1 MRKGF
6 KKFVYL
12 FITIFLT
19 AVFSLILPFLSTYA
33 PEKLNKLRITS
44 GSADISDFQADAE
57 KALYLSGEWEF
68 YREKLLISDGTGDK
82 CEPDLYISVPSSWTK
97 YELDGKKI
105 ANGGCATYRLTVH
118 NLFSEEP
125 MVLSL
130 PNLPGA
136 YRAYIDGVLVSTN
149 CAHAETLR
157 SAESEVEIFT
167 YPSVLS
173 ETPGGVHEITVEVS
187 CKYSSG
193 ITVLPELSSCSAMQN
208 RMIQSVSFR
217 YLMIGIVVFFA
228 LTAAAYAVYMKGK
241 SKQFWLVVL
250 CVSYAL
256 RLVISNEGYL
266 ASHGLLFDINYEVV
280 ISLVYVSTYI
290 IKLSML
296 MHIIQQLN
304 LKVPQNVTVI
314 FSALFLIC
322 AFVPY
327 FLYEQIYYST
337 SFMWL
342 QSVVFILDGYLIY
355 KLCDAFVEKTKFSL
369 IYLIGYCVN
378 IAALV
383 TDSYYLTGYIAGRV
397 SFIMPLAVVGFIAVI
412 IFVHINNT
420 VKAHSEARKAAELG
434 EELSELNT
442 RLMISQIQPHFLYN
456 ALNSIKYMTKRD
468 PKSAETAIV
477 KFSNYLRANM
487 DSLTQKEPIPVEKEL
502 EHVKNYAEIEKI
514 RFGERLNIEFD
525 IQSTDFCVPPLTVQ
539 PIVENAIKHGVNQK
553 PEGGTVHIIT
563 RADENSRYIVVEDD
577 GVGFD
582 VNYIPD
588 DGRSHVGIKNIK
600 DRLNKLLG
608 ADVSIASVPGE
619 GTRVEIRI
627 PYINEE
633 GRHND
638 ENNDRG

>member
-6 KKFVYL
+6 KKFVCL
-12 FITIFLT
+12 FIAIFLT

-33 PEKLNKLRITS
+33 PEKLNKLRISS
-44 GSADISDFQADAE
+44 GSADLSDFQADSQ
-57 KALYLSGEWEF
+57 KAVYLSGEWEF
-68 YREKLLISDGTGDK
+68 YREKLLISDGFSDIP
-82 CEPDLYISVPSSWTK
+82 EPDLYISVPSSWTE
-97 YELDGKKI
+97 YEIDGRSI
-105 ANGGCATYRLTVH
+105 GNGGCATYTLMVH
-118 NLFSEEP
+118 NLYSDEP

-136 YRAYIDGVLVSTN
+136 YRAYIDGRLVSTN

-157 SAESEVEIFT
+157 DAESEVEIFT
-167 YPSVLS
+167 YPTVLFD
-173 ETPGGVHEITVEVS
+173 TPGGVHKITVEVS
-187 CKYSSG
+187 CTYSSG
-193 ITVLPELSSCSAMQN
+193 ITVLPELSSYSAMQN
-208 RMIQSVSFR
+208 RMIENVSFR
-217 YLMIGIVVFFA
+217 YLMIGIVVFFT
-228 LTAAAYAVYMKGK
+228 LTTVVFAIYMKGRAK
-241 SKQFWLVVL
+241 LFWLVVL

-266 ASHGLLFDINYEVV
+266 ASHVLLFDVNYEIV

-296 MHIIQQLN
+296 MHIIQQLG
-304 LKVPQNVTVI
+304 LKVSQNAAVI

-337 SFMWL
+337 AFMWL
-342 QSVVFILDGYLIY
+342 QSVVFILDAYLIY

-369 IYLIGYCVN
+369 VYLVGYCVN

-383 TDSYYLTGYIAGRV
+383 TDSYYLNGYIAGRV

-420 VKAHSEARKAAELG
+420 VKAYSEARRAAELG

-456 ALNSIKYMTKRD
+456 ALNSIKYLTKRD

-525 IQSTDFCVPPLTVQ
+525 IQSTDFSVPPLTVQ

-553 PEGGTVHIIT
+553 PEGGTVYIKTCAGDSCRFII
-563 RADENSRYIVVEDD
+563 IEDD

-588 DGRSHVGIKNIK
+588 DGRSHVGINNIK
-600 DRLNKLLG
+600 DRLKKLLG

-627 PYINEE
+627 PYITEE
-633 GRHND
+633 GRQND